1 MNLETLKQYVEGI
14 TSEQSIY
21 FLGFLV
27 GAFLIG
33 FVIAWM
39 IWGSRARKFRKLN
52 TANSETELISK
63 EEFNQLKES
72 LSEREL
78 LVEEMDNELK
88 QFKNKSNSNVQDK
101 AVIEAL
107 KRDNRSLIGQ
117 ISSLKSTSSPTW
129 LTKMH
134 KIFLSDKNAANYFI

>member
-52 TANSETELISK
+52 TENSETELISK

-78 LVEEMDNELK
+78 LVEEMDN
-88 QFKNKSNSNVQDK
+88 
-101 AVIEAL
+101 
-107 KRDNRSLIGQ
+107 
-117 ISSLKSTSSPTW
+117 
-129 LTKMH
+129 
-134 KIFLSDKNAANYFI
+134 